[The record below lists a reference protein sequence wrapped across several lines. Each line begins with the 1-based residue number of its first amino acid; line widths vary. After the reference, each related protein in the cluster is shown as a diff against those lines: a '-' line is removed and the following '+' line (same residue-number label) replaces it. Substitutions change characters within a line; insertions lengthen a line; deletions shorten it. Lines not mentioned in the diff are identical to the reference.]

1 MQAGKNRHEHIMESI
16 ELFGREILPEFKE
29 RDEKQRRE
37 KEQRLAPLVDAALE
51 RKLRDVP
58 RMPEGYSVP
67 AVAKEFFRAAG
78 GDELLER
85 VATESALGTG
95 GLRETFPREQPPEE

>member
-1 MQAGKNRHEHIMESI
+1 
-16 ELFGREILPEFKE
+16 
-29 RDEKQRRE
+29 
-37 KEQRLAPLVDAALE
+37 
-51 RKLRDVP
+51 
-58 RMPEGYSVP
+58 MPEGYSVP